1 MVLQEREQ
9 KLKLK
14 FQLIRKKMS
23 NDKIK
28 IIIADDH
35 AIVREGLKQ
44 IVAEEKDMLVCGEA
58 EDAATLMELLKKEK
72 WSIVILDINM
82 PGKSGLEALKDIKQ
96 FYPELP
102 VLILSMFSEDQY
114 GLRAIKAGASGYL
127 KKVSAPTELVV
138 AIRKIVSGRKYI
150 NSSLAEKL
158 AESLGTE
165 KNNFLHDKL
174 SDREYQIMCNI
185 ALGKSA
191 EEIAVEL
198 SLSINTIYTYRNR
211 ILEKMSMKSN
221 VELTQYAIQNKL
233 IEI

>member
-1 MVLQEREQ
+1 MNV
-9 KLKLK
+9 
-14 FQLIRKKMS
+14 
-23 NDKIK
+23 NKIK

-58 EDAATLMELLKKEK
+58 ENASDLMELLNKEQ
-72 WSIVILDINM
+72 WSIVVLDINM

-96 FYPELP
+96 IYPNLP

-127 KKVSAPTELVV
+127 KKVSAPTELVI

-150 NSSLAEKL
+150 NTSLAEKL
-158 AESLGTE
+158 AENLGNG
-165 KNNFLHDKL
+165 NNIFLHDKL

-191 EEIAVEL
+191 EEIAEEL

-211 ILEKMSMKSN
+211 IFEKMSMKSN
-221 VELTQYAIQNKL
+221 VELTQYAVQNKL
-233 IEI
+233 IEV

>member
-1 MVLQEREQ
+1 M
-9 KLKLK
+9 
-14 FQLIRKKMS
+14 
-23 NDKIK
+23 NDNKIK

-58 EDAATLMELLKKEK
+58 ENASGLMELLNKEQ
-72 WSIVILDINM
+72 WSIVVLDINM

-96 FYPELP
+96 IYPNLP

-127 KKVSAPTELVV
+127 KKVSAPTELVI

-150 NSSLAEKL
+150 NTSLAEKL
-158 AESLGTE
+158 AENLGSG
-165 KNNFLHDKL
+165 NNIFLHDKL

-191 EEIAVEL
+191 EEIAEEL

-211 ILEKMSMKSN
+211 IFEKMSMKSN
-221 VELTQYAIQNKL
+221 VELTQYAVQNKL
-233 IEI
+233 IDV

>member
-1 MVLQEREQ
+1 M
-9 KLKLK
+9 
-14 FQLIRKKMS
+14 
-23 NDKIK
+23 NNKIK
-28 IIIADDH
+28 ILIADDH

-44 IVAEEKDMLVCGEA
+44 IVAEEKDMIVSGEA
-58 EDAATLMELLKKEK
+58 ENAFSLMSLLEK
-72 WSIVILDINM
+72 DSWSIVVLDINM
-82 PGKSGLEALKDIKQ
+82 PGKSGLEALKDIKHL
-96 FYPELP
+96 YPNLP

-150 NSSLAEKL
+150 NPDLAEKL
-158 AESLGTE
+158 AENLGSD
-165 KNNFLHDKL
+165 NQIILHEKL

-191 EEIAVEL
+191 EEIAEEL

-221 VELTQYAIQNKL
+221 VELTQYAIQSKL